1 MLSFIVTS
9 LASPNLNVEDDI
21 YVAISIFNLT
31 TRIFYKTD
39 KKTNLTIQVW
49 IQITFN
55 LIWKLN
61 FLKRKTA
68 VQPHASFFG
77 FARPDLSPCMK

>member
-1 MLSFIVTS
+1 MLSFIVAS
-9 LASPNLNVEDDI
+9 PASPNSNAEDDI
-21 YVAISIFNLT
+21 YAAISILHLT

-55 LIWKLN
+55 LIWKLDIV
-61 FLKRKTA
+61 KRPQFNHIHPSLVLRGLICHRA
-68 VQPHASFFG
+68 
-77 FARPDLSPCMK
+77 

>member
-9 LASPNLNVEDDI
+9 LASLYSNVEDDI
-21 YVAISIFNLT
+21 YVVISIFNLT

-55 LIWKLN
+55 LIWKLDIV
-61 FLKRKTA
+61 KRPQFNHIHPSLVLQGLICHRA
-68 VQPHASFFG
+68 
-77 FARPDLSPCMK
+77 